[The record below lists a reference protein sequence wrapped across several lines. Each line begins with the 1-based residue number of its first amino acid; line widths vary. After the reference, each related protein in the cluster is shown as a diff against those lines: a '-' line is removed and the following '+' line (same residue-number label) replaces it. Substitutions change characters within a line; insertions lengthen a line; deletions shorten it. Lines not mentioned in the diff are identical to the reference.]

1 MIELRI
7 DPKRLARS
15 SFECPEIPVRAQDG
29 RGQYL
34 TCDITYLDRASLLAW
49 LRSRGGSNLWA
60 ENTVLLLLG
69 HTPEDQ
75 SDDQ

>member
-7 DPKRLARS
+7 DPKRFARS
-15 SFECPEIPVRAQDG
+15 SFECPEILVRAQDG

-34 TCDITYLDRASLLAW
+34 TCDITYLDRASLLTW

-69 HTPEDQ
+69 HAPEEQ
-75 SDDQ
+75 MSK